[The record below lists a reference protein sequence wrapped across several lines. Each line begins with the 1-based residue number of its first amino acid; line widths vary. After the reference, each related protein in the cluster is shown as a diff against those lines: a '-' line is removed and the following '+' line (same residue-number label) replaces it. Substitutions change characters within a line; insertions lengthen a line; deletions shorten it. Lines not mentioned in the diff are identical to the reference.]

1 MKHFARRTR
10 RQLQTATTSLA
21 LGERTLLMG
30 IVNATPDS
38 FFADSRRPVPEL
50 ALEQGLKLM
59 EEGAD
64 ILDLGGESTRPGSL
78 PVDEATELARV
89 LPVLGLLRAARPEL
103 PISIDTQKAR
113 VAARALEAG
122 ATIANDIWGLQG
134 DPDMARVVAEARAAV
149 VVMHNQ
155 RGTEYAGD
163 LMAALREFFFKS
175 IDIADKAG
183 IRAEAIVLDP
193 GIGFGK
199 TPAQNIE
206 VLARLGEL
214 RSLGF
219 PVLLGTS
226 RKSVIGHILDLPAEE
241 RLEGTLATSALGVA
255 AGVDILRV
263 HDVKAN
269 LRAARVA
276 DALSAAAQAH

>member
-1 MKHFARRTR
+1 MNHFARRPR
-10 RQLQTATTSLA
+10 RLLQTATTSLT

-30 IVNATPDS
+30 ILNATPDS

-50 ALEQGLKLM
+50 ALEQGLKLV

-122 ATIANDIWGLQG
+122 ANIANDIWGLQG

-155 RGTEYAGD
+155 RGTDYAGD

>member
-1 MKHFARRTR
+1 MNHFARRPR

-50 ALEQGLKLM
+50 ALEQGLKLV

-122 ATIANDIWGLQG
+122 ANIANDIWGLQG
-134 DPDMARVVAEARAAV
+134 DADMARVVAEARAAV

-155 RGTEYAGD
+155 RGTDYEGD

-175 IDIADKAG
+175 IDLADKAG

-263 HDVKAN
+263 HDVRAN